1 MKKSILI
8 LALATSAGAF
18 AEEWVSVGGGNVVA
32 APAGASTNYVD
43 SSQKIQLESTAP
55 SVSTSGKN
63 NNTLL
68 LELATQVEQMQ
79 QEIALLRGQLEQ
91 QDHLLKRQQE
101 EQQQRYLDVDRRL
114 SVLVAPTSPI
124 TNPSKPA
131 SSAAGSKETAAVVYQ
146 QAMDLTKE
154 KKFTEA
160 QAKFS
165 QLVKEHPDDAL
176 VVNAFYWSAE
186 VYLVQG
192 ETDKALVAFKK
203 VVNDHSEHAKAAD
216 AAYKI
221 GVTLDRQ
228 GKAADAKKWLQK
240 VIDDYT
246 GKADTTVRLAQSYLD
261 KI

>member
-1 MKKSILI
+1 MKKNILI
-8 LALATSAGAF
+8 LALAVSAGAS

-43 SSQKIQLESTAP
+43 TSQQVQLHASAP
-55 SVSTSGKN
+55 SKSS
-63 NNTLL
+63 NTLL
-68 LELATQVEQMQ
+68 SELATQVEQMQ

-114 SVLVAPTSPI
+114 SVLVAPVSPTVSPTKAI
-124 TNPSKPA
+124 PA
-131 SSAAGSKETAAVVYQ
+131 EAGAEESAAVVYQ
-146 QAMDLTKE
+146 QAMDLIKK

-160 QAKFS
+160 QAKFA
-165 QLVKEHPDDAL
+165 QLVKNYPKDDLVGNAL
-176 VVNAFYWSAE
+176 YWSAE

-192 ETDKALVAFKK
+192 EADKALAEFKK
-203 VVNDHSEHAKAAD
+203 VVTSYPEHAKAAD
-216 AAYKI
+216 ATYKV

-228 GKAADAKKWLQK
+228 GNTAEAKKWLQK
-240 VIDDYT
+240 VIDNYT
-246 GKADTTVRLAQSYLD
+246 GKADTTVRLAQSYLE